1 MLYIGVIRTQLEQI
15 EPELVQYLQ
24 FFLFY
29 VLVFKIVLCF
39 WRLMYVFIF
48 LIVAYLYLFFKRE
61 SKYFFKHNL
70 DYPL

>member
-48 LIVAYLYLFFKRE
+48 F
-61 SKYFFKHNL
+61 S
-70 DYPL
+70 